1 MKMTKLL
8 PLIIHPFGSILSIL
22 LILAS
27 FGCAQK
33 MTMEK
38 ISTPQIAFGSGGGFT
53 NLLTEYYLL
62 EDGKIVQKSKE
73 GQGYTILTRIDR
85 DKTTQCFAGSKIV
98 NLDNL
103 KFNEPGNMY
112 YFITIRNDEKSENRI
127 VWGST
132 DKPVPNEVKSFYKM
146 LLNFL
151 PKPKDDSK

>member
-1 MKMTKLL
+1 MQMTKLL
-8 PLIIHPFGSILSIL
+8 PLSILSIL
-22 LILAS
+22 MILTS

-38 ISTPQIAFGSGGGFT
+38 ISTPQIVFGSGGGFT

-73 GQGYTILTRIDR
+73 GEGYNILTRIDK
-85 DKTTQCFAGSKIV
+85 DKATQCFAGSKILK
-98 NLDNL
+98 LDTL
-103 KFNEPGNMY
+103 AFNEPGNMY
-112 YFITIRNDEKSENRI
+112 YFITIRNDTKSENRI

-132 DKPVPNEVKSFYKM
+132 DKPVPNEVKGFYKM

-151 PKPKDDSK
+151 PKPKDESK

>member
-8 PLIIHPFGSILSIL
+8 PHIYPFGSILSIL

-53 NLLTEYYLL
+53 NLLIEYYLL

-73 GQGYTILTRIDR
+73 GQGYNILTRIDK
-85 DKTTQCFAGSKIV
+85 DKATQCFANSKILK
-98 NLDNL
+98 LDTL
-103 KFNEPGNMY
+103 AFNEPGNMY
-112 YFITIRNDEKSENRI
+112 YFITIRNDAKSENRI
-127 VWGST
+127 VWGSN
-132 DKPVPNEVKSFYKM
+132 DKPAPNEVKSFYKI

-151 PKPKDDSK
+151 PKPKGESQ

>member
-1 MKMTKLL
+1 MYS
-8 PLIIHPFGSILSIL
+8 FGRTMSIL
-22 LILAS
+22 LILVS

-73 GQGYTILTRIDR
+73 GEGYKIITRIDK
-85 DKTTQCFAGSKIV
+85 DKATQCFAGSKIL
-98 NLDNL
+98 NLDSL
-103 KFNEPGNMY
+103 AFNEPGNMY
-112 YFITIRNDEKSENRI
+112 YFITIRSDAKSENRI
-127 VWGST
+127 VWGSN
-132 DKPVPNEVKSFYKM
+132 DKAAPNEVKTFYKM

-151 PKPKDDSK
+151 PKPKEESK